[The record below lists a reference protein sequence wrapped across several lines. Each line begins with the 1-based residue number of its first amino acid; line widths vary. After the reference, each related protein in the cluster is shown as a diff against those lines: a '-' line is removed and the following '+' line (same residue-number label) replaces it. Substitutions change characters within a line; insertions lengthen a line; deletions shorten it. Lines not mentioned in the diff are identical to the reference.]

1 MAPSLLS
8 GWLWTQGDDEMKY
21 FHRTH
26 LSPDSVLARAAQFFG
41 GRLSPVEE
49 LPRRRRYT
57 GSIGQVGVTAQ
68 ADGGHY
74 TLVTVETNQVGESEA
89 DKLAKR
95 FLTVVHTL
103 TEPTHR
109 PIGAY

>member
-1 MAPSLLS
+1 
-8 GWLWTQGDDEMKY
+8 MKY

-26 LSPDSVLARAAQFFG
+26 LSPDEVLAGASQFFG
-41 GRLSPVEE
+41 ATLAPMEE
-49 LPRRRRYT
+49 GPRRRQYA
-57 GSIGQVGVTAQ
+57 GSIGRISVSVQ
-68 ADGGHY
+68 AEGGHY

-95 FLTVVHTL
+95 FLTLVHTRAD
-103 TEPTHR
+103 PGHR

>member
-1 MAPSLLS
+1 
-8 GWLWTQGDDEMKY
+8 MKY

-26 LSPDSVLARAAQFFG
+26 ESPDAVLAQASEFFG
-41 GRLSPVEE
+41 SRLTPVQEQA
-49 LPRRRRYT
+49 RRRT
-57 GSIGQVGVTAQ
+57 FSGPIGRVSVTVQ

-74 TLVTVETNQVGESEA
+74 TLVTAETDQVGESEA

-95 FLTVVHTL
+95 FLTIVHAASH
-103 TEPTHR
+103 PTHR